1 MPRASMLVGT
11 VVVAGAFLLSDL
23 TKDTDARVPLQWLMA
38 AFILAALIYFLIRV
52 MGWRTTN
59 FVVTSDRCIYRTGVL
74 KKEGIEIPLDRI
86 NTVFFS
92 QTVFE
97 RILKAGDL
105 AIESA
110 GEGSRQNFS
119 DVYDPVGV
127 QNVIYQQMEDDE
139 ARKYSRIGDEAR
151 SAAESVVGSAQLSVA
166 EQLEKLADLRDR
178 GAISAADFDAEKQRL
193 LGG

>member
-1 MPRASMLVGT
+1 
-11 VVVAGAFLLSDL
+11 
-23 TKDTDARVPLQWLMA
+23 
-38 AFILAALIYFLIRV
+38 
-52 MGWRTTN
+52 
-59 FVVTSDRCIYRTGVL
+59 VL